1 MQRLGEK
8 IRTLRKRRKMT
19 LKELAGELGFSSHTY
34 LIAIEQ
40 GKKQPSLE
48 LLVKIAR
55 LFDVSFDRLLND
67 DLELD

>member
-8 IRTLRKRRKMT
+8 IRTLRKKRGMT
-19 LKELAGELGFSSHTY
+19 LKGLARELGFNSHTY

-48 LLVKIAR
+48 LLYKLGQ
-55 LFDVSFDRLLND
+55 LFNVSYDRLLND
-67 DLELD
+67 DLEVD